1 MGASLKI
8 VLNSLFGGAMA
19 AFAEAMALGQG
30 LGLSQQVLLDFLL
43 GGPAVAG
50 IVTGKR
56 DRIESG
62 DFADADFPLYW
73 MRKDLQ
79 LASQTAYEH
88 DVAMPLV
95 NAAKEVYALA
105 VRYGLAEE
113 DFSAIY
119 RFLNDRTV
127 G

>member
-1 MGASLKI
+1 MTIGFVGPGIMGSR
-8 VLNSLFGGAMA
+8 MA
-19 AFAEAMALGQG
+19 AFAEAMALGQA

-56 DRIESG
+56 DRIEAG
-62 DFADADFPLYW
+62 DFGDPELPLYW

-79 LASQTAYEH
+79 LASQTVYEH

-95 NAAKEVYALA
+95 NAAKEVYAMAL
-105 VRYGLAEE
+105 RYGLP
-113 DFSAIY
+113 
-119 RFLNDRTV
+119 RTTSPPST
-127 G
+127 GF